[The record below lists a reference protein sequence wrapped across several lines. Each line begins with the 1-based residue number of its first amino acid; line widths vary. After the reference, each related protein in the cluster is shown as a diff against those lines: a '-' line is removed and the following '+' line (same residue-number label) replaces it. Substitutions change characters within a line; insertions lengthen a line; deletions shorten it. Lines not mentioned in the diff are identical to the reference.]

1 MRTAAQDLQKRHHAR
16 PETIAHRE
24 KVAATVEQLQREIAA
39 KGSNTRLRSET
50 TVRKMMRGI
59 AALVARTHT

>member
-1 MRTAAQDLQKRHHAR
+1 MRTASEYLKANPHAR
-16 PETIAHRE
+16 STTIAHRE

-39 KGSNTRLRSET
+39 KGMNTRPRSDT

-59 AALVARTHT
+59 VALMARIG